1 MASVPLLDRLVHPGL
16 NHGQMISLQNSGFH
30 LRAIEINQVGHFRG
44 HQRAGV
50 TGFLQQMTF
59 EIRRGFREA
68 MGEVAGVFQLPE
80 GHGPAVLPMKR
91 EPREGHHGQHN
102 PAE

>member
-1 MASVPLLDRLVHPGL
+1 MIGL
-16 NHGQMISLQNSGFH
+16 RNSGFH
-30 LRAIEINQVGHFRG
+30 LRAIEIHQVGHFRG

-50 TGFLQQMTF
+50 TGFLQQVTF
-59 EIRRGFREA
+59 KIRRGFREA

-80 GHGPAVLPMKR
+80 GYGPAVLSMKR
-91 EPREGHHGQHN
+91 EPREGHLGQFN